1 MKDAIEVPVGV
12 AISTCVI
19 IAVLLGMIIFL
30 AATREEHQAALPKA
44 PRLHRGLYDP
54 VYVQIN
60 EQQFERLIQALE
72 KQSTKENK

>member
-1 MKDAIEVPVGV
+1 MRDYIEVPTGL
-12 AISTCVI
+12 AIVVCVL
-19 IAVLLGMIIFL
+19 IAVLLGLVIYS
-30 AATREEHQAALPKA
+30 AVRHEPPSELPKA

-72 KQSTKENK
+72 KQPTKENK